1 MAAAES
7 AAAIRRHHWH
17 WTESRHGSDKSYRSD
32 RFPN

>member
-7 AAAIRRHHWH
+7 AAAIRRHDWH

-32 RFPN
+32 RFLN